1 VEKIH
6 PLIGLFSLAIAFSFF
21 PFLVSQCTQ
30 KKKKKKKKKRKEEEE
45 GINFHSFLCNK
56 GMDKN
61 SRTTKPND

>member
-30 KKKKKKKKKRKEEEE
+30 KKKKKKKKKE
-45 GINFHSFLCNK
+45 NK
-56 GMDKN
+56 NKN
-61 SRTTKPND
+61 V

>member
-6 PLIGLFSLAIAFSFF
+6 PLIGLFSLAIAFYFF
-21 PFLVSQCTQ
+21 PFLFSQFN
-30 KKKKKKKKKRKEEEE
+30 KKKKKKKKEEEEE